1 MKLYI
6 ETRNKFFKISIII
19 LLISLITILKFRINE
34 LGYFLLGIFAS
45 TLIIAI
51 QSNMSAKVEE
61 SKLLID
67 ILKKM
72 RDLCYN
78 FDKFNTFSVDFFA
91 LDFEKSFLEYKE
103 KIETIFNL
111 NSKLGNVSDLNNK
124 TMKRLK
130 PINERLIKLQL
141 DLHFIFKE
149 FENQSNKMKIIY
161 FMEFYKIIKE
171 FNFYEKFILVGDI
184 NVRIKRINYL
194 LDLSL
199 NEEQLGFTINDI
211 NNKIKN
217 LEYETSMPVYNK
229 RIEQN
234 NAVEYKALKSEF
246 EKYMKK

>member
-149 FENQSNKMKIIY
+149 FENQSNEMKIIY

-171 FNFYEKFILVGDI
+171 FNFEKFQKSI
-184 NVRIKRINYL
+184 
-194 LDLSL
+194 ST
-199 NEEQLGFTINDI
+199 LGWEIDSREFYKSDFDDDI

>member
-72 RDLCYN
+72 RDLCFN
-78 FDKFNTFSVDFFA
+78 FDEFNTFSVDFFA
-91 LDFEKSFLEYKE
+91 LDFEKSFLEHKE

-171 FNFYEKFILVGDI
+171 FNFEKFQKSI
-184 NVRIKRINYL
+184 
-194 LDLSL
+194 ST
-199 NEEQLGFTINDI
+199 LGWEIDSKEFYKSDFDDDI

-234 NAVEYKALKSEF
+234 NAVEYKALKSKF

>member
-19 LLISLITILKFRINE
+19 LLIALITILKFRINE

-51 QSNMSAKVEE
+51 QSNMSARVEE

-67 ILKKM
+67 TLKKM
-72 RDLCYN
+72 RDLCYD
-78 FDKFNTFSVDFFA
+78 FDDFNTFSVYFFV
-91 LDFEKSFLEYKE
+91 LDFENSFLEYKK
-103 KIETIFNL
+103 KIETLFNL

-124 TMKRLK
+124 TMKCLK
-130 PINERLIKLQL
+130 PINEKMIKLQL

-171 FNFYEKFILVGDI
+171 FNFKKFQKSISTLGWEIDSREFYKLGFADDI
-184 NVRIKRINYL
+184 NV
-194 LDLSL
+194 
-199 NEEQLGFTINDI
+199 
-211 NNKIKN
+211 KITN
-217 LEYETSMPVYNK
+217 LEYETSIPVYNK
-229 RIEQN
+229 RLEQN
-234 NAVEYKALKSEF
+234 NAVEYKALKSKF

>member
-91 LDFEKSFLEYKE
+91 LDFEKS
-103 KIETIFNL
+103 IF
-111 NSKLGNVSDLNNK
+111 GK
-124 TMKRLK
+124 THK
-130 PINERLIKLQL
+130 
-141 DLHFIFKE
+141 
-149 FENQSNKMKIIY
+149 
-161 FMEFYKIIKE
+161 
-171 FNFYEKFILVGDI
+171 
-184 NVRIKRINYL
+184 
-194 LDLSL
+194 
-199 NEEQLGFTINDI
+199 
-211 NNKIKN
+211 
-217 LEYETSMPVYNK
+217 
-229 RIEQN
+229 
-234 NAVEYKALKSEF
+234 
-246 EKYMKK
+246 

>member
-72 RDLCYN
+72 RDLCYD
-78 FDKFNTFSVDFFA
+78 FYKFNTFSVDFFA

-124 TMKRLK
+124 TMNRLK
-130 PINERLIKLQL
+130 PINERLTKLQL

-149 FENQSNKMKIIY
+149 FGNQSNKMKIIY

-171 FNFYEKFILVGDI
+171 FNFKKFQKSISTLGWQIDSREFYKSDFADDI
-184 NVRIKRINYL
+184 N
-194 LDLSL
+194 D
-199 NEEQLGFTINDI
+199 
-211 NNKIKN
+211 KITN
-217 LEYETSMPVYNK
+217 LEYETSMPIYNK

-234 NAVEYKALKSEF
+234 NAVEYLSLIHI
-246 EKYMKK
+246 

>member
-171 FNFYEKFILVGDI
+171 FNFEKFQKSI
-184 NVRIKRINYL
+184 
-194 LDLSL
+194 ST
-199 NEEQLGFTINDI
+199 LGWEIDSREFYKSDFDDDI

-217 LEYETSMPVYNK
+217 LEYETSMLVYNK

>member
-51 QSNMSAKVEE
+51 QSSMSAKVEE

-171 FNFYEKFILVGDI
+171 FNFEKFQKSI
-184 NVRIKRINYL
+184 
-194 LDLSL
+194 ST
-199 NEEQLGFTINDI
+199 LGWEIDSREFYKSDFDDDI

>member
-72 RDLCYN
+72 RDLCYD
-78 FDKFNTFSVDFFA
+78 FYKFNTFSVDFFA

-124 TMKRLK
+124 TMNRLK
-130 PINERLIKLQL
+130 PINERLTKLQL

-149 FENQSNKMKIIY
+149 FGNQSNKMKIIY

-171 FNFYEKFILVGDI
+171 FNFKKFQKSISTLGWQIDSREFYKSDFADDI
-184 NVRIKRINYL
+184 N
-194 LDLSL
+194 D
-199 NEEQLGFTINDI
+199 
-211 NNKIKN
+211 KITN
-217 LEYETSMPVYNK
+217 LEYETSMPIYNK

-234 NAVEYKALKSEF
+234 NAVEYKALKSKF

>member
-78 FDKFNTFSVDFFA
+78 FDKFNTFSV
-91 LDFEKSFLEYKE
+91 
-103 KIETIFNL
+103 
-111 NSKLGNVSDLNNK
+111 VS
-124 TMKRLK
+124 
-130 PINERLIKLQL
+130 
-141 DLHFIFKE
+141 LH
-149 FENQSNKMKIIY
+149 
-161 FMEFYKIIKE
+161 
-171 FNFYEKFILVGDI
+171 
-184 NVRIKRINYL
+184 
-194 LDLSL
+194 
-199 NEEQLGFTINDI
+199 
-211 NNKIKN
+211 
-217 LEYETSMPVYNK
+217 
-229 RIEQN
+229 
-234 NAVEYKALKSEF
+234 
-246 EKYMKK
+246 

>member
-149 FENQSNKMKIIY
+149 FEINQ
-161 FMEFYKIIKE
+161 IK
-171 FNFYEKFILVGDI
+171 
-184 NVRIKRINYL
+184 
-194 LDLSL
+194 
-199 NEEQLGFTINDI
+199 
-211 NNKIKN
+211 
-217 LEYETSMPVYNK
+217 
-229 RIEQN
+229 
-234 NAVEYKALKSEF
+234 
-246 EKYMKK
+246 

>member
-61 SKLLID
+61 SKLLIK

-78 FDKFNTFSVDFFA
+78 FDKINTFSVDFFA

-171 FNFYEKFILVGDI
+171 FNFEKFQKSICT
-184 NVRIKRINYL
+184 
-194 LDLSL
+194 
-199 NEEQLGFTINDI
+199 LGWEIDSREFYKSDFDDDI

-234 NAVEYKALKSEF
+234 NAVEYKALKSKF